1 MEGKVVKLP
10 LRLSVPLFSLP
21 YLLSFL
27 LLLSFGLSTLVSSS
41 VSSFSAESLFLSL
54 ISFSSISR
62 LFTILFSLSI
72 YVFFLNHLLLLLS
85 FFPILSHWLLSVC
98 LSVSPLPLSHP
109 NSEVAEEGM
118 HTGFTDPQLPKGH
131 SQASCPFLQPLAV

>member
-1 MEGKVVKLP
+1 MCQAGAGGAVHAEGRSPERTDEGEVVKLP

-21 YLLSFL
+21 YLLF
-27 LLLSFGLSTLVSSS
+27 LLSFSLSTLVSSS

-62 LFTILFSLSI
+62 LFTISFSLSI

-98 LSVSPLPLSHP
+98 LSLLSPIPS
-109 NSEVAEEGM
+109 
-118 HTGFTDPQLPKGH
+118 QL
-131 SQASCPFLQPLAV
+131 